1 MCRRHR
7 PAYWYTDA
15 RAAATEAADVRYR
28 LAALDDTRA
37 IRLRVSPRRARTI
50 RRHQEPKP

>member
-15 RAAATEAADVRYR
+15 RAEATEAADVRYR
-28 LAALDDTRA
+28 LAALDDIRA

-50 RRHQEPKP
+50 RRHQEKP